1 MITNSSFDRTEPE
14 DLHDEVDVAEREV
27 TFLQR
32 RRRPVVYAA
41 PAVVSLWGDRFVAS
55 LSGTDLARVHPV

>member
-1 MITNSSFDRTEPE
+1 MITNSSFDRSEPE
-14 DLHDEVDVAEREV
+14 ILDDETEVAEREV

-55 LSGTDLARVHPV
+55 LSGTDMARMHTA

>member
-1 MITNSSFDRTEPE
+1 MITSSSFDRSEPE
-14 DLHDEVDVAEREV
+14 GRDDDAPMRAPEA

-32 RRRPVVYAA
+32 RRRPAVYAA
-41 PAVVSLWGDRFVAS
+41 PAVVSLWGDRFVAA